1 MPPTKRVG
9 SEAAMMPKV
18 LGELTPARFLAEYWQ
33 KQPLLVR
40 GAWPGFQDP
49 LTPEELAGL
58 ACEEGVESRLVLER
72 GGEKPW
78 ELRHGPFVDDD
89 FLKLPDSHWTLLVQ
103 DVEKHASDLTALLE
117 PFRFIPDWR
126 IDDLMISYA
135 PPAGSVGP
143 HVDDYDVF
151 LLQGQ
156 GRRRWQISHRP
167 VESDNCLPD
176 TELRILR
183 EFVPEQEWVLE
194 PGDLLYLPPRVAHY
208 GVALEPCLTYSV
220 GFRAPSH
227 RELVGG
233 FLEFLLDG
241 IDPEA
246 RYTDPDLSVQD
257 HPGEIGP
264 AALARVRSLLHEV
277 ISLDDETIAV
287 WFGRYLSE
295 PKPGFRAEPETDPY
309 SENDLREHVRGG
321 GSLERN
327 PGSRFHYMVD
337 PAGETVLFVDGQAF
351 ALGSALAF
359 MAPLLC
365 RYRTLTPARLREALK
380 QPDARQLL
388 LDLLNEGLLVIYE
401 EAD

>member
-1 MPPTKRVG
+1 MT
-9 SEAAMMPKV
+9 PKV
-18 LGELTPARFLAEYWQ
+18 LGELSPARFLAEYWQ

-58 ACEEGVESRLVLER
+58 ACEEEVESRLVLER

-78 ELRHGPFVDDD
+78 AVRHGPFADED

-103 DVEKHASDLTALLE
+103 DVEKHAPDLAALLE

-135 PPAGSVGP
+135 PPEGSVGP

-151 LLQGQ
+151 LLQGR
-156 GRRRWQISHRP
+156 GRRRWSINRRP
-167 VESDNCLPD
+167 VAEGNFLPD

-194 PGDLLYLPPRVAHY
+194 PGDLLYLPPRVAHH

-227 RELVGG
+227 RELIGG

-246 RYTDPDLSVQD
+246 RYADPDLSVQE
-257 HPGEIGP
+257 HPGEIAL
-264 AALARVRSLLHEV
+264 AALARVRNLLRRT
-277 ISLDDETIAV
+277 IALDDETLAV
-287 WFGRYLSE
+287 WLGRYLSE
-295 PKPGFRAEPETDPY
+295 PKPGSRAEPETEPY
-309 SENDLREHVRGG
+309 TEEELREHLRGG

-327 PGSRFHYMVD
+327 PGSRFHFIAE
-337 PAGETVLFVDGQAF
+337 PEGETILFADGQEF
-351 ALGSALAF
+351 ALGPAVAF

-380 QPDARQLL
+380 QPEARQLL
-388 LDLLNEGLLVIYE
+388 LDLLNEGLLAIYE
-401 EAD
+401 EED

>member
-1 MPPTKRVG
+1 MI
-9 SEAAMMPKV
+9 PKV
-18 LGELTPARFLAEYWQ
+18 LGELTPAQFLAEYWQ

-156 GRRRWQISHRP
+156 GRRRWQISRRP

-183 EFVPEQEWVLE
+183 EFVPEQEWILE
-194 PGDLLYLPPRVAHY
+194 PGDLLYLPP
-208 GVALEPCLTYSV
+208 GVVYRSSAMESGLIYTLDCC
-220 GFRAPSH
+220 APRH
-227 RELVGG
+227 RELLGG
-233 FLEFLLDG
+233 FLEFLQEG
-241 IDPEA
+241 IDPDA
-246 RYTDPDLSVQD
+246 RYADPDLAVQD
-257 HPGEIGP
+257 HPGEIGH
-264 AALARVRSLLHEV
+264 AALARVRELLRRT
-277 ISLDDETIAV
+277 IALDDETLAV
-287 WFGRYLSE
+287 WFGRTLSA
-295 PKPGFRAEPETDPY
+295 PKPGFQAEPEPEPY
-309 SENDLREHVRGG
+309 DEEELREHLRAGG
-321 GSLERN
+321 NLERN
-327 PGSRFHYMVD
+327 SGSRFYYIAE
-337 PAGETVLFVDGQAF
+337 PERETVLFVDGQEF
-351 ALGSALAF
+351 ALGSDVAF
-359 MAPLLC
+359 VAPLLC
-365 RYRTLTPARLREALK
+365 RHRVLTPALLREALK
-380 QPDARQLL
+380 QPDTRQLL
-388 LDLLNEGLLVIYE
+388 LDLLNEGYLVIYE
-401 EAD
+401 DVEGGKE